1 MDKCF
6 LREERK
12 VNRETKAPGAVGPTW
27 ARPPLQQNKVKINN
41 EGQLK
46 EKDKRAIRT
55 IIELNTQS
63 QVFVKE

>member
-1 MDKCF
+1 MDKYF

-12 VNRETKAPGAVGPTW
+12 VNRGTNLLGQLGPTW
-27 ARPPLQQNKVKINN
+27 ARPPVQQNKVKINN

-46 EKDKRAIRT
+46 KKDKRAIRT
-55 IIELNTQS
+55 IIELNMQS